1 VRFANFDELKLL
13 LNPGEILPTLHRNS
27 MLDTIEFLKTVKL
40 FSLLDEKEMN
50 ALAASFKT
58 TSYETGQAVFSE
70 GDAGDSLYVV
80 LSGKLELSTR
90 DYTGDKILLA
100 EVGPTELFGE
110 TSLFDLGPRSA
121 TAVALEKATL
131 LELHRDDL
139 VSFLKSNPSAALDLL
154 AIMARRLR
162 ETDQLLQGRVSRNLN
177 EELEH
182 HISPIQRLAT
192 WIADFSGSMAFL
204 LLNAGIFVGWIVYN
218 LEMLPGANAF
228 DPYPFGFLTMSVSLE
243 AIFLSII
250 VLLSQNLQASRE
262 RRRNEIEYEVN
273 LKAELEIAQL
283 HERVSK
289 LHTDLSQ
296 RLGALEGKTRN

>member
-1 VRFANFDELKLL
+1 MR
-13 LNPGEILPTLHRNS
+13 
-27 MLDTIEFLKTVKL
+27 DTIEFLTTVKL
-40 FSLLDEKEMN
+40 FSLLDEAEVA
-50 ALAASFKT
+50 ALAVAFKQV
-58 TSYETGQAVFSE
+58 ECEIGQEVFAA
-70 GDAGDSLYVV
+70 GDTGDSLYVV
-80 LSGKLELSTR
+80 LEGRIELSIR
-90 DYTGDKILLA
+90 DYTGDKITVA
-100 EVGPTELFGE
+100 EVGATELFGE

-121 TAVALEKATL
+121 TAVAIERSTL

-139 VSFLKSNPSAALDLL
+139 VSFLKSSPSATLDLL

-177 EELEH
+177 EEIEH
-182 HISPIQRLAT
+182 HISPLQRIAS

-204 LLNAGIFVGWIVYN
+204 LLNAGIFTGWIIYN
-218 LEMLPGANAF
+218 LEMVPGVNAF

-250 VLLSQNLQASRE
+250 VLLSQNLQAARE

-273 LKAELEIAQL
+273 LKAELEVAQL

-296 RLGALEGKTRN
+296 RLGALEGKTRITQRTHPDGGSAL

>member
-1 VRFANFDELKLL
+1 MQD
-13 LNPGEILPTLHRNS
+13 TL
-27 MLDTIEFLKTVKL
+27 EFLKTVKL
-40 FSLLDEKEMN
+40 FSLLDEKEMA
-50 ALAASFKT
+50 ALASAFKVT
-58 TSYETGQAVFSE
+58 ECDTGEAVFAE
-70 GDAGDSLYVV
+70 GEAGDSLYVV
-80 LSGKLELSTR
+80 LSGKLEVSTR
-90 DYTGDKILLA
+90 DYTGDKITLA
-100 EVGPTELFGE
+100 IVGTTELFGE

-121 TAVALEKATL
+121 TAVALEKLTL

-204 LLNAGIFVGWIVYN
+204 ILNAGIFVGWIIYN
-218 LEMLPGANAF
+218 LEMVPGMNAF

-250 VLLSQNLQASRE
+250 VLLSQNLQAARE

-273 LKAELEIAQL
+273 LKAELEVAQL
-283 HERVSK
+283 HERVAK

-296 RLGALEGKTRN
+296 RLGALEGKTRATHRPLTENAPAQ